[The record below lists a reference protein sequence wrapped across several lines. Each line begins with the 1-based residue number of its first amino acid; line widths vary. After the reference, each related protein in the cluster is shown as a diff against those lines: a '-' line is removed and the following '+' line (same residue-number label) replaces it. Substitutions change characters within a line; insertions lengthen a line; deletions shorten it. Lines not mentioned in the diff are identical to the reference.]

1 MVCTFVIVLTICRGC
16 IKEQS
21 HHEMDIV
28 EFRSHAWGDVEGGFM
43 LNSPSFA
50 TR

>member
-1 MVCTFVIVLTICRGC
+1 MVCTFVIVLTISREF
-16 IKEQS
+16 IEEQS
-21 HHEMDIV
+21 HHEVDRV
-28 EFRSHAWGDVEGGFM
+28 EFRSHAWGDVEGEFM

>member
-1 MVCTFVIVLTICRGC
+1 MVCTFVIVLIICREC

-21 HHEMDIV
+21 HHEVDKV
-28 EFRSHAWGDVEGGFM
+28 EFRSNAWGDVEGRFM
-43 LNSPSFA
+43 LNSLSFA

>member
-1 MVCTFVIVLTICRGC
+1 MVSTFAIVLTICREC
-16 IKEQS
+16 IEEQS
-21 HHEMDIV
+21 HHEMDIM
-28 EFRSHAWGDVEGGFM
+28 EFRSHAWEDVEGGFM